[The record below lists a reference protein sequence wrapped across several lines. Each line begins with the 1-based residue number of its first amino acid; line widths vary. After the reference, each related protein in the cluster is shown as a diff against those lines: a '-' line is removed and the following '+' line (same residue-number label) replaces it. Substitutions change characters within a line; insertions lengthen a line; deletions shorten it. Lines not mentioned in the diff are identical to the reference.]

1 MFRSAVSQSPK
12 KAEAKEDSQLSGLA
26 TNVGK
31 CLVKMVEQTYF
42 KSDNMDRKKLT
53 KDVLAHCNVQRN
65 KFSAN
70 DFTKSRSGRGGGLA
84 KAELD
89 KVQSFGKV
97 GFEQVRRRLKL
108 IA

>member
-1 MFRSAVSQSPK
+1 
-12 KAEAKEDSQLSGLA
+12 
-26 TNVGK
+26 
-31 CLVKMVEQTYF
+31 MVEQAYF
-42 KSDNMDRKKLT
+42 RSDNIDHKQLT
-53 KDVLAHCNVQRN
+53 KDVLAHCNVQRL
-65 KFSAN
+65 KYSAN

-89 KVQSFGKV
+89 KVQSFGKM